1 MANKSDSLDDLAKT
15 IKTCAKI
22 SKSAGGIGI
31 HVHNTSAAGTTWVK
45 YPKHKSPGL
54 VERLKCFNDLAQYV
68 DQGGRVSIYFK
79 YKIIVYYCNILK

>member
-22 SKSAGGIGI
+22 SKSAGGIGV
-31 HVHNTSAAGTTWVK
+31 HVHNISAAGTTWIN

-54 VERLKCFNDLAQYV
+54 VERLKCLNDLAQYV
-68 DQGGRVSIYFK
+68 DQGGRVNIFLNFK
-79 YKIIVYYCNILK
+79 FMFY